1 MATLCSR
8 AGVALLLSVAVACAP
23 QPTPQQQIDTQETA
37 ALAPLKAQY
46 PDIVVAFNMKGAT
59 QLDIAIDAN
68 GYISTGDDD
77 IDKFKAVAVRDWRSA
92 WSAAH
97 PHEHAKLTLRMV
109 DFMGRTWATEHVS
122 A

>member
-1 MATLCSR
+1 MATLWSR
-8 AGVALLLSVAVACAP
+8 LGLALLLTAAACTP
-23 QPTPQQQIDTQETA
+23 QPTPQQQIDARETA
-37 ALAPLKAQY
+37 ALQPLKAQY
-46 PDIVVAFNMKGAT
+46 PDIVVAFNFKGTT

-77 IDKFKAVAVRDWRSA
+77 VDKFKKVALNDWRSA

-97 PHEHAKLTLRMV
+97 PHEHANLTLRFV
-109 DFMGRTWATEHVS
+109 DFMGRTWVTEHVK